1 MHQVRY
7 VSVWIVVY
15 NVLLVWCVEMQC
27 DEWVMHGMMRWDA
40 VWWMGDA

>member
-7 VSVWIVVY
+7 VSVLFVVH
-15 NVLLVWCVEMQC
+15 NVLLVCGEMWC

>member
-7 VSVWIVVY
+7 VSVLFVVY

-27 DEWVMHGMMRWDA
+27 DEWVMHGMMRWA